1 MPEAHSGILTLLSQ
15 AGPVVLFVLAVLLL
29 FSVVSW
35 AIIFQKFTFV
45 RRSMRES
52 TAFLDAFFQSQGVER
67 IFAES
72 ENYRNASLARVF
84 RAAYV
89 EYRALSE
96 APGSGEPR
104 VRIARAV
111 KREANLELKRLSTLV
126 PFLATV
132 GNTAPF
138 IGLFGTVWGIMD
150 AFQNIGM
157 VQSASLAAVAPGISE
172 ALVATAAGL
181 AAAIP
186 AVMAYNYF
194 SLQIGIIERDIEE
207 FAPEFTSA
215 CLPNQTQD

>member
-1 MPEAHSGILTLLSQ
+1 MPESHSGILALLSQ
-15 AGPVVLFVLAVLLL
+15 AGPVVLFVLGILLL

-45 RRSMRES
+45 RKSMLES
-52 TAFLDAFFQSQGVER
+52 KAFLDSFFQSQGVER

-72 ENYRNASLARVF
+72 ENYRDASLAKVF
-84 RAAYV
+84 RAAYI
-89 EYRALSE
+89 EYRALGE
-96 APGSGEPR
+96 NPGAGDAR
-104 VRIARAV
+104 TRIARAV
-111 KREANLELKRLSTLV
+111 KREGNLEVKRLSQLV

-186 AVMAYNYF
+186 AVMGYNYL
-194 SLQIGIIERDIEE
+194 SLQVGIIERDIEE
-207 FAPEFTSA
+207 FSPEFTA
-215 CLPNQTQD
+215 VCIPNQPQD

>member
-15 AGPVVLFVLAVLLL
+15 AGPVVLFVLGVLLL

-52 TAFLDAFFQSQGVER
+52 AAFLDAFFQSQQVER
-67 IFAES
+67 VFAES
-72 ENYRNASLARVF
+72 ENFRNASLARVF

-89 EYRALSE
+89 EYRAQNE
-96 APGSGEPR
+96 HPGSAAPR

-111 KREANLELKRLSTLV
+111 KREANLEVKRLSTLV

-157 VQSASLAAVAPGISE
+157 MQSASLAAVAPGISE

-207 FAPEFTSA
+207 FSPEFTALCSA
-215 CLPNQTQD
+215 NETGE